1 MCGLV
6 LDTLLHPS
14 NFYVI
19 SPLHVVFA
27 FFYFLRGYYFSKVNF
42 YVISD

>member
-1 MCGLV
+1 MCGCL
-6 LDTLLHPS
+6 LDTLQRAS

-19 SPLHVVFA
+19 SPLHVVFG
-27 FFYFLRGYYFSKVNF
+27 FFYFLREYFFTKVNF

>member
-6 LDTLLHPS
+6 LDTLQCAP

-27 FFYFLRGYYFSKVNF
+27 FFYFLREYFFTKVNF
-42 YVISD
+42 YVILD